1 MAFQYVA
8 YTPAG
13 EKVKGKVDA
22 PNERAAEEILWKQ
35 SYTIVSISVAPEH
48 TTPFGLGQKVKIR
61 ELVVFSQQLAML
73 IEAGIPIV
81 QALQLLQEHV
91 TSKRLRSVLGEIA
104 MDVRQGSFISEAIL
118 KHEGVFPPL
127 YGRLIEV
134 GERTGN
140 LEMVLRQLAIYLEK
154 EEQLSRKIKG
164 AVTYPAFVLVLA
176 IGVVLLLMFV
186 ALPPLMDLFASF
198 GAELPLPT
206 RILMAITGFVTSNV
220 IGLLGGIG
228 GAIAVGV
235 LFIRTEAGHWF
246 LDRLMLRIPLINQIT
261 IQGAVARMARSMSSL
276 LKAGIPIPEILRM
289 VIRTQSNRVIKA
301 GLQRVEQEL
310 LQGHGLSEPLATEP
324 LFPRMLVQIVRV
336 GEETGSLEG
345 NMETL
350 AAFYE
355 DEVDRVVK
363 ALTDAIQP
371 ALTLFIGGVV
381 GFVAISVIMPMYT
394 LIGTIG

>member
-35 SYTIVSISVAPEH
+35 SYTIVYISVAPEH

-228 GAIAVGV
+228 GAIVVGV

-246 LDRLMLRIPLINQIT
+246 LDRLMLRIPLISQIT

-371 ALTLFIGGVV
+371 ALTLFIGGIV

>member
-1 MAFQYVA
+1 
-8 YTPAG
+8 
-13 EKVKGKVDA
+13 
-22 PNERAAEEILWKQ
+22 
-35 SYTIVSISVAPEH
+35 
-48 TTPFGLGQKVKIR
+48 
-61 ELVVFSQQLAML
+61 
-73 IEAGIPIV
+73 
-81 QALQLLQEHV
+81 
-91 TSKRLRSVLGEIA
+91 
-104 MDVRQGSFISEAIL
+104 
-118 KHEGVFPPL
+118 L

-164 AVTYPAFVLVLA
+164 AITYPAFVLVLA

-228 GAIAVGV
+228 GAIVVGV

-246 LDRLMLRIPLINQIT
+246 LDRLMLRIPLISQIT

-371 ALTLFIGGVV
+371 ALTLFIGGIV

>member
-1 MAFQYVA
+1 
-8 YTPAG
+8 
-13 EKVKGKVDA
+13 
-22 PNERAAEEILWKQ
+22 
-35 SYTIVSISVAPEH
+35 
-48 TTPFGLGQKVKIR
+48 
-61 ELVVFSQQLAML
+61 
-73 IEAGIPIV
+73 
-81 QALQLLQEHV
+81 
-91 TSKRLRSVLGEIA
+91 

-246 LDRLMLRIPLINQIT
+246 LDRLMLRIPLISQIT